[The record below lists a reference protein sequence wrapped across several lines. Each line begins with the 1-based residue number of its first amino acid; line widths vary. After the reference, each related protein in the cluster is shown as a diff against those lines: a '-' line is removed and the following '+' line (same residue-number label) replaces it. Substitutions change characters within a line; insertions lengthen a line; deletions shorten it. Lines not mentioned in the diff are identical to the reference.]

1 MSYVSYN
8 RVNKKKKKQP
18 QLDGIANAITKL
30 TTD

>member
-1 MSYVSYN
+1 MCHTTGLI
-8 RVNKKKKKQP
+8 KKKKKQP

>member
-1 MSYVSYN
+1 MCHTTGLI
-8 RVNKKKKKQP
+8 KKKKQP